1 MRSTKN
7 VYLTKTF
14 FTRGP
19 NVRLYSIFPT
29 HCNHAPRFFLNIL
42 LGYKSK
48 KNEVSLKSKEEHYSK
63 LLIKLQGFVEST
75 ANSQTKKE
83 FFEEQYKSWLYCSDE
98 VVKSINAMVSLV
110 INEYGKAPNPE
121 EGRKAIGNIVL
132 AMRKDL
138 NEKTK
143 LNYEDFRYTDV
154 N

>member
-1 MRSTKN
+1 M
-7 VYLTKTF
+7 L
-14 FTRGP
+14 
-19 NVRLYSIFPT
+19 
-29 HCNHAPRFFLNIL
+29 
-42 LGYKSK
+42 
-48 KNEVSLKSKEEHYSK
+48 
-63 LLIKLQGFVEST
+63 
-75 ANSQTKKE
+75 
-83 FFEEQYKSWLYCSDE
+83 
-98 VVKSINAMVSLV
+98 SLV